1 MQTRVRATVPPGER
15 RDSMHMNL
23 LRPLF
28 ANPKGAAR
36 FLLWRL
42 GIKRYQD
49 IIPLFMMKRYVP
61 QNPIILEAGAHLGED
76 TARLVRFFNPE
87 KLYAFEPV
95 PELFK
100 SLKNS
105 TLSFAA
111 VECFPYALADKS
123 GNAKL
128 HVSSGYHELSRRS
141 RVPADGSSSL
151 LRPTG
156 HFEFCPTVEFN
167 KEIEVA
173 VTTVDDFAK
182 QHNLNRID
190 FMWLDLQGME
200 LKTLQ
205 GAEIVLKTV
214 SSVYL
219 EASTQEL
226 YEGAASYAD
235 IEQWMRS
242 RGFVPK
248 YVAIPKDGHGNA
260 LFIKA

>member
-1 MQTRVRATVPPGER
+1 M
-15 RDSMHMNL
+15 
-23 LRPLF
+23 
-28 ANPKGAAR
+28 NPKNVAR

-42 GIKRYQD
+42 GIKRYQAAV
-49 IIPLFMMKRYVP
+49 PLFMMKKYVP
-61 QNPIILEAGAHLGED
+61 KNPIILEAGAHLGED

-100 SLKNS
+100 AVEEN
-105 TLSFAA
+105 TLSLAA
-111 VECFPYALADKS
+111 VECFPYALAEKS
-123 GNAKL
+123 GKGKL
-128 HVSSGYHELSRRS
+128 NVSSGYHEISKHSRA
-141 RVPADGSSSL
+141 VADGSSSL

-156 HFEFCPTVEFN
+156 HFDLCPNVEFN
-167 KEIEVA
+167 QQIEVT

-182 QHNLNRID
+182 QQNLNRID

-200 LKTLQ
+200 LKALQ
-205 GAEIVLKTV
+205 GSETVLRTV

-219 EASTQEL
+219 EVSTKEL
-226 YEGAASYAD
+226 YEGAPNYAEV
-235 IEQWMRS
+235 EQWMRS

-260 LFIKA
+260 LFVKA

>member
-1 MQTRVRATVPPGER
+1 
-15 RDSMHMNL
+15 MHMNL

-28 ANPKGAAR
+28 VNPKGAAR